1 MKAIAPAVLA
11 AGLTLIPGPALAHPP
26 PFGIP
31 GFFGGVLHPAF
42 VPTHLMAVLAL
53 GILIGQQSRRREWA
67 QIAFILA
74 LMAGLGV
81 LTLGVAPAWTSE
93 AVLLTALASSLL
105 AALARPLPAVVG
117 ALLAAVAGFAIGLD
131 SPPEVP
137 SVREANLILIG
148 TALGGTLLMLFIVE
162 VAGRLTQP
170 WQRVGARVLGS
181 WIAAS
186 AVLVLVWLLTR

>member
-1 MKAIAPAVLA
+1 MKVVGRAIASI
-11 AGLTLIPGPALAHPP
+11 GLILIAGPAFAHPP

-42 VPTHLMAVLAL
+42 VPAHLMAVLAV
-53 GILIGQQSRRREWA
+53 GILIGQQSRGRDWA

-81 LTLGVAPAWTSE
+81 LTLGVAPAWTGE
-93 AVLLTALASSLL
+93 AVLLAALASGLL

-117 ALLAAVAGFAIGLD
+117 TLLAAVVGLAIGLD
-131 SPPEVP
+131 SPPEVV

-148 TALGGTLLMLFIVE
+148 TALGGTLLVLFIVE
-162 VAGRLTQP
+162 VGARLTHP
-170 WQRVGARVLGS
+170 WQRIGARVLGS

-186 AVLVLVWLLTR
+186 AVLVLAWSLTR